1 MENKLN
7 IARLIDHTLLKPDA
21 AEKDIQRLCREAMEY
36 EFFSVCVHPCF
47 LRSAKKMLAG
57 SNVRLTGV
65 IGFPLGM
72 SLGKVKIFEAMESV
86 HEGADELDMV
96 INIGAAKAGKWDFVK
111 KEISDLI
118 TATPDVLHKIIIE
131 TWYLSDD
138 EKIKAALTVM
148 EAGAEFVKTSTGFA
162 HGGAKVRDVEIIK
175 KATKGEIAI
184 KAAGGIRTL
193 KDVLAFVEAG
203 ATRIGTS
210 AGVEIMKE
218 AEKKLGR

>member
-7 IARLIDHTLLKPDA
+7 IACLIDHTLLKPDA
-21 AEKDIQRLCREAMEY
+21 AEKDIQRLCREAMEHG
-36 EFFSVCVHPCF
+36 FFSVCVHPCF
-47 LRSAKKMLAG
+47 LRTAKKMLTS

-65 IGFPLGM
+65 MGFPLGM

-96 INIGAAKAGKWDFVK
+96 INIGAAKAGDWNFVK

-118 TATPDVLHKIIIE
+118 TATPDILHKIIIE
-131 TWYLSDD
+131 TCYLSDD

-162 HGGAKVRDVEIIK
+162 HGGAVVRDVAMIK
-175 KATKGEIAI
+175 EATKGKVGI

-193 KDVLAFVEAG
+193 KDVLAFINAG

-210 AGVEIMKE
+210 AGAAIMKE
-218 AEKKLGR
+218 ISQSS